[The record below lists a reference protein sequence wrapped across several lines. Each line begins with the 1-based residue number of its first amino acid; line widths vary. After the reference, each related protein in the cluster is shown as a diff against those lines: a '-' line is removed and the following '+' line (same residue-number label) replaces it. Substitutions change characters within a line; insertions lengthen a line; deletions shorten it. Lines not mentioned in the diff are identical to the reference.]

1 MVFFAAHL
9 RAKGQE
15 FRAALSPADRR
26 LLRAS
31 KIALLLC
38 IFLVLVVYSF
48 GTLDDPPL
56 LPCSLKRGKC
66 ES

>member
-9 RAKGQE
+9 RAKGEE

-31 KIALLLC
+31 KVALAREREAC
-38 IFLVLVVYSF
+38 EI
-48 GTLDDPPL
+48 
-56 LPCSLKRGKC
+56 GKQVC
-66 ES
+66 